1 MGRRYLPASDQGT
14 TAAQPRWSKASRW
27 LSSLDATVG
36 NRTGTDPGAVIRG
49 LNTARHRFPSRTA
62 LETHRMLLPP
72 RDDRIP
78 ALLRALRVCPFSLAA
93 IVLLVGCASAPP
105 VEEARPID
113 AGQLAASAE
122 RASELDAPYRVVF
135 SWSLNEP
142 GMRLQGQGVARLE
155 PPYRARLDLFNGS
168 GERITAAALVDGEV
182 RMPADLPSV
191 LPESTLV
198 WASLGVFRPT
208 SGMWLAGGSWR
219 SDGAAELRYL
229 PSEGSELL
237 VRLER
242 SRIRDMEV
250 RTGGRT
256 VEDLRLTLGNGERF
270 PREATYR
277 DLRNTRELRI
287 TLESVEHVESFP
299 THVWDPSR

>member
-1 MGRRYLPASDQGT
+1 MRPPPSDH
-14 TAAQPRWSKASRW
+14 
-27 LSSLDATVG
+27 
-36 NRTGTDPGAVIRG
+36 RG
-49 LNTARHRFPSRTA
+49 
-62 LETHRMLLPP
+62 
-72 RDDRIP
+72 P
-78 ALLRALRVCPFSLAA
+78 ALPRALRMCPLYAAAMLALA
-93 IVLLVGCASAPP
+93 GCATTPP
-105 VEEARPID
+105 AEEARPID

-135 SWSLNEP
+135 NWSLNEP

-168 GERITAAALVDGEV
+168 GERITAAALVNGEV

-242 SRIRDMEV
+242 SRIRDIEV
-250 RTGGRT
+250 RAGGRA

-270 PREATYR
+270 PRQATYR

-287 TLESVEHVESFP
+287 TLESVEHVESYP
-299 THVWDPSR
+299 THIWDPGR